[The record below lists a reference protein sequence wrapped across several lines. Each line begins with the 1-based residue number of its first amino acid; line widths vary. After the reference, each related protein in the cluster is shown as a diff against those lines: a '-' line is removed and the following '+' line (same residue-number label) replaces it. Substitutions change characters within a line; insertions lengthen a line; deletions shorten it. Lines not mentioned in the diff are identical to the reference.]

1 MFLNRLTVRNQLVL
15 VILIGGI
22 LILTAMSY
30 VLIRMHSD
38 FAEHQFMLRHERLT
52 ALMANEMAPALHLGD
67 GRIIGKKV
75 KAFVSTVEENLV
87 VLRAFNLEGEMV
99 FEKLNSDQAPDLNK
113 MIMKNIRTL
122 KQGGEIRED
131 SPDNVVLLKPAFLPG
146 NEIGGFIGVAWS
158 KRELTEL
165 RLELIRTA
173 LFFTLAFL
181 FIGGIVII
189 FILHHFIT
197 RPVGDMVMMIDHE
210 SREIAD
216 ANRKLASRTQRQ
228 STSLV
233 ETAASMEQ
241 MSSIVYSNAN
251 DAKNASTLVRSARE
265 TVDSG
270 RNELQETVIRTI
282 ETNERSLSKLQTANT
297 QVVEAMAAISE
308 NSVKISGI
316 INLINDIAFQTNL
329 LALNASVEAARAG
342 EHGKGFAVV
351 ATEVRKLAH
360 RSSKA
365 SSEIG
370 KLIELEMQ
378 SIKNGREF
386 VDGSDLALNSMQQE
400 TEEMLKTLKDKSNE
414 SMEEILK
421 AVINFS
427 EMMENIEVASTEHA
441 SGISQVNQAIADMD
455 KLTQE
460 NSLMVEQNAAA
471 SQNMTLET
479 ELLRRMFSSKKG
491 GQMKGSSSKTGGQF
505 VEGSAQDK
513 IQGMTAAA
521 LPDHNERDEKA
532 PPQIEM
538 PEWEKKLDKFK
549 CNENIN
555 IPYDFQSCLKSH
567 TS

>member
-87 VLRAFNLEGEMV
+87 VLRAFDMEGEMV
-99 FEKLNSDQAPDLNK
+99 YEKLNGDQAPDLNK

-471 SQNMTLET
+471 SQNMALET
-479 ELLRRMFSSKKG
+479 ELLRRMFSSKQG
-491 GQMKGSSSKTGGQF
+491 GQMKGSSSITGGQL
-505 VEGSAQDK
+505 VEGSAQDR

-521 LPDHNERDEKA
+521 LPDQYERDEKA
-532 PPQIEM
+532 APQIEM
-538 PEWEKKLDKFK
+538 PEWEKKHDKFK
-549 CNENIN
+549 
-555 IPYDFQSCLKSH
+555 
-567 TS
+567 

>member
-87 VLRAFNLEGEMV
+87 VLRAFDMEGKMV
-99 FEKLNSDQAPDLNK
+99 YEKLNGDQAPDLNK

-173 LFFTLAFL
+173 IFFTLAFL
-181 FIGGIVII
+181 IIGGIVII

-365 SSEIG
+365 SAEIG

-378 SIKNGREF
+378 SIKNGRDF

-491 GQMKGSSSKTGGQF
+491 GQMKGSSSITGGQF
-505 VEGSAQDK
+505 VEGSAQDR
-513 IQGMTAAA
+513 IQEMTTAA

-549 CNENIN
+549 
-555 IPYDFQSCLKSH
+555 
-567 TS
+567 

>member
-87 VLRAFNLEGEMV
+87 VLRAFDMEGEMV
-99 FEKLNSDQAPDLNK
+99 YEKLNGDQAPDLNK

-173 LFFTLAFL
+173 IFFTLAFL

-441 SGISQVNQAIADMD
+441 TGISQVNQAIADMD

-491 GQMKGSSSKTGGQF
+491 GQMKGSSRISGGQL
-505 VEGSAQDK
+505 VEGSAQDR

-521 LPDHNERDEKA
+521 LPDQYERDEKA
-532 PPQIEM
+532 TPQIEM
-538 PEWEKKLDKFK
+538 PEWERKLDKFK
-549 CNENIN
+549 
-555 IPYDFQSCLKSH
+555 
-567 TS
+567 

>member
-87 VLRAFNLEGEMV
+87 VLRAFDMEGKMV
-99 FEKLNSDQAPDLNK
+99 YEKLNGDQAPDLNK

-122 KQGGEIRED
+122 KQGVEIRED

-241 MSSIVYSNAN
+241 MSSIVYNNAN

-427 EMMENIEVASTEHA
+427 EMMENIEVASSEHA
-441 SGISQVNQAIADMD
+441 SGISQVNQAISDMD

-479 ELLRRMFSSKKG
+479 ELLRRMFSSKQG
-491 GQMKGSSSKTGGQF
+491 GQMKGSSSITGGQF
-505 VEGSAQDK
+505 VEGSAQDR
-513 IQGMTAAA
+513 IQGMTATA

-532 PPQIEM
+532 APQIEM
-538 PEWEKKLDKFK
+538 PEWERKLDKFK
-549 CNENIN
+549 
-555 IPYDFQSCLKSH
+555 
-567 TS
+567 

>member
-87 VLRAFNLEGEMV
+87 VLRAFDMEGEMV
-99 FEKLNSDQAPDLNK
+99 YEKLNGDQAPDLNK

-173 LFFTLAFL
+173 IFFTLAFL
-181 FIGGIVII
+181 IIGGIVII

-365 SSEIG
+365 SAEIG

-378 SIKNGREF
+378 SIKNGRDF

-441 SGISQVNQAIADMD
+441 TGISQVNQAIADMD

-479 ELLRRMFSSKKG
+479 ELLRRMFSSKQG
-491 GQMKGSSSKTGGQF
+491 GQMKGSSSITGGQL
-505 VEGSAQDK
+505 VEGSAQDR

-521 LPDHNERDEKA
+521 LPDHKERDEKA
-532 PPQIEM
+532 APQIEM
-538 PEWEKKLDKFK
+538 PEWEKKIENFK
-549 CNENIN
+549 
-555 IPYDFQSCLKSH
+555 
-567 TS
+567 

>member
-87 VLRAFNLEGEMV
+87 VLRAFDMEGEMV
-99 FEKLNSDQAPDLNK
+99 YEKLNGNQAPDLNK

-173 LFFTLAFL
+173 IFFTLAFL

-297 QVVEAMAAISE
+297 KVVEAMSAISE

-378 SIKNGREF
+378 SIKNGRDF

-441 SGISQVNQAIADMD
+441 TGISQVNQAIADMD

-491 GQMKGSSSKTGGQF
+491 GQMKGSSRITRGQF
-505 VEGSAQDK
+505 VEGSAQDR
-513 IQGMTAAA
+513 IQEMTTAA
-521 LPDHNERDEKA
+521 LPDHKERDEKA
-532 PPQIEM
+532 APQIEM
-538 PEWEKKLDKFK
+538 PELEKKHDKFK
-549 CNENIN
+549 
-555 IPYDFQSCLKSH
+555 
-567 TS
+567 

>member
-87 VLRAFNLEGEMV
+87 VLRAFNMEGEML
-99 FEKLNSDQAPDLNK
+99 FEKLNGDQAPDLNK

-131 SPDNVVLLKPAFLPG
+131 SPDNVILLKPAFLPG

-173 LFFTLAFL
+173 IFFTLAFL
-181 FIGGIVII
+181 IIGGIVII

-471 SQNMTLET
+471 SQNMALET
-479 ELLRRMFSSKKG
+479 ELLRRMFSSKQG
-491 GQMKGSSSKTGGQF
+491 GQMKGSSSITGGQL
-505 VEGSAQDK
+505 VEGSAQDR
-513 IQGMTAAA
+513 IQEMTAAA
-521 LPDHNERDEKA
+521 LPDHKERDEKA
-532 PPQIEM
+532 APQIEM
-538 PEWEKKLDKFK
+538 PEWEKKLENFK
-549 CNENIN
+549 
-555 IPYDFQSCLKSH
+555 
-567 TS
+567 

>member
-1 MFLNRLTVRNQLVL
+1 MFLNRLTIRNQLVL

-87 VLRAFNLEGEMV
+87 VLRAFDMEGEMV
-99 FEKLNSDQAPDLNK
+99 YEKLNGDQAPDLNK

-365 SSEIG
+365 SAEIG

-479 ELLRRMFSSKKG
+479 ELLRRMFSSKQG

-505 VEGSAQDK
+505 VEGSAQDR
-513 IQGMTAAA
+513 IQEMTAAA
-521 LPDHNERDEKA
+521 LPDHKERDEKA
-532 PPQIEM
+532 APQIEM
-538 PEWEKKLDKFK
+538 PEWERKLDKFK
-549 CNENIN
+549 
-555 IPYDFQSCLKSH
+555 
-567 TS
+567 

>member
-87 VLRAFNLEGEMV
+87 VLRAFDMEGKMV
-99 FEKLNSDQAPDLNK
+99 YEKLNGDQAPDLNK

-173 LFFTLAFL
+173 ISFTIAFL

-479 ELLRRMFSSKKG
+479 ELLRRMFSSKQG

-538 PEWEKKLDKFK
+538 PEWERKLDKFK
-549 CNENIN
+549 
-555 IPYDFQSCLKSH
+555 
-567 TS
+567 

>member
-99 FEKLNSDQAPDLNK
+99 FEKLNSDQVPDLNK

-173 LFFTLAFL
+173 IFFTLAFL

-491 GQMKGSSSKTGGQF
+491 GQMKGSSSITGEQL
-505 VEGSAQDK
+505 VEGSAQDR

-532 PPQIEM
+532 APQIEM
-538 PEWEKKLDKFK
+538 PEWERKLDKFK
-549 CNENIN
+549 
-555 IPYDFQSCLKSH
+555 
-567 TS
+567 

>member
-87 VLRAFNLEGEMV
+87 VLRAFDMEGKMV
-99 FEKLNSDQAPDLNK
+99 YEKLNGDQAPDLNK

-131 SPDNVVLLKPAFLPG
+131 SPDNVVLLKPAFLLG

-173 LFFTLAFL
+173 IFFTLAFL

-365 SSEIG
+365 SAEIG

-378 SIKNGREF
+378 SIKNGRDF
-386 VDGSDLALNSMQQE
+386 VEGSDLALNSMQQE

-441 SGISQVNQAIADMD
+441 TGISQVNQAIADMD

-505 VEGSAQDK
+505 VEGSAQDR
-513 IQGMTAAA
+513 IQEMTAAA

-532 PPQIEM
+532 APQIEM
-538 PEWEKKLDKFK
+538 PEWERKLDKFK
-549 CNENIN
+549 
-555 IPYDFQSCLKSH
+555 
-567 TS
+567 

>member
-87 VLRAFNLEGEMV
+87 VLRAFDMEGEMV
-99 FEKLNSDQAPDLNK
+99 YEKLNDDQAPDLNK

-228 STSLV
+228 SSSLV

-441 SGISQVNQAIADMD
+441 TGISQVNQAIADMD

-460 NSLMVEQNAAA
+460 NSLMVEQNATA

-491 GQMKGSSSKTGGQF
+491 GQMKGSSSITGGQF
-505 VEGSAQDK
+505 VEGSAQDR
-513 IQGMTAAA
+513 IQGMTATA
-521 LPDHNERDEKA
+521 LPDQYERDEKA
-532 PPQIEM
+532 APQIEM
-538 PEWEKKLDKFK
+538 PEWERKLDKFK
-549 CNENIN
+549 
-555 IPYDFQSCLKSH
+555 
-567 TS
+567 

>member
-87 VLRAFNLEGEMV
+87 VLRAFDMEGKMV
-99 FEKLNSDQAPDLNK
+99 YEKLNGDQAPDLNK

-181 FIGGIVII
+181 IIGGIVII

-197 RPVGDMVMMIDHE
+197 RPVGEMVMMIDHE
-210 SREIAD
+210 SKEIAD

-282 ETNERSLSKLQTANT
+282 DTNERSLSKLQTANT
-297 QVVEAMAAISE
+297 QVVEAMSAISE

-378 SIKNGREF
+378 SIKNGREL
-386 VDGSDLALNSMQQE
+386 VDGSDMALNSMQQE

-441 SGISQVNQAIADMD
+441 TGISQVNQAIADMD

-460 NSLMVEQNAAA
+460 NSLMVEQNATA

-491 GQMKGSSSKTGGQF
+491 AQMKGSSRISGGQL
-505 VEGSAQDK
+505 VEGSAQDR

-521 LPDHNERDEKA
+521 LPDQYERHEKA
-532 PPQIEM
+532 APQIEM
-538 PEWEKKLDKFK
+538 PEWERKLDKFK
-549 CNENIN
+549 
-555 IPYDFQSCLKSH
+555 
-567 TS
+567 

>member
-87 VLRAFNLEGEMV
+87 VLRAFDMEGEMV
-99 FEKLNSDQAPDLNK
+99 YEKLNGDQAPDLNK

-173 LFFTLAFL
+173 IFFTLAFL

-479 ELLRRMFSSKKG
+479 ELLRRMFSSKQG

-505 VEGSAQDK
+505 VEGSAQDR

-549 CNENIN
+549 
-555 IPYDFQSCLKSH
+555 
-567 TS
+567 

>member
-87 VLRAFNLEGEMV
+87 VLRAFDMEGEMV
-99 FEKLNSDQAPDLNK
+99 YEKLNGDQAPDLNK

-491 GQMKGSSSKTGGQF
+491 GQMKGSSRITGEQL
-505 VEGSAQDK
+505 VEGSAQDR
-513 IQGMTAAA
+513 IQEMTAAA
-521 LPDHNERDEKA
+521 LPDHKERDEKA

-549 CNENIN
+549 
-555 IPYDFQSCLKSH
+555 
-567 TS
+567 

>member
-87 VLRAFNLEGEMV
+87 VLRAFDMEGEMV
-99 FEKLNSDQAPDLNK
+99 YEKLNGDQAPDLNK

-173 LFFTLAFL
+173 IFFTLAFL
-181 FIGGIVII
+181 IIGGIVII

-491 GQMKGSSSKTGGQF
+491 GQMKGSSRITGEQL
-505 VEGSAQDK
+505 VEGSAQDR

-521 LPDHNERDEKA
+521 LPDHKERDEKA
-532 PPQIEM
+532 APQIEM
-538 PEWEKKLDKFK
+538 PEWERKLDKFK
-549 CNENIN
+549 
-555 IPYDFQSCLKSH
+555 
-567 TS
+567 

>member
-87 VLRAFNLEGEMV
+87 VLRAFNMEGEMV
-99 FEKLNSDQAPDLNK
+99 FEKLNGDQAPDLNK

-173 LFFTLAFL
+173 FFFTLAFL

-471 SQNMTLET
+471 SQNMALET
-479 ELLRRMFSSKKG
+479 ELLRRMFSSKQG

-549 CNENIN
+549 
-555 IPYDFQSCLKSH
+555 
-567 TS
+567 

>member
-87 VLRAFNLEGEMV
+87 VLRAFDMEGKMV
-99 FEKLNSDQAPDLNK
+99 YDKLNADQAPDLNK

-173 LFFTLAFL
+173 IFFTLAFL

-241 MSSIVYSNAN
+241 MSSIVYNNAN

-297 QVVEAMAAISE
+297 KVVEAMSAISE

-365 SSEIG
+365 SAEIG

-378 SIKNGREF
+378 SIKNGRDF

-441 SGISQVNQAIADMD
+441 AGISQVNQAIADMD

-471 SQNMTLET
+471 SQNMALET
-479 ELLRRMFSSKKG
+479 ELLRKMFSSKQE
-491 GQMKGSSSKTGGQF
+491 GQMKGSSSITGGQL
-505 VEGSAQDK
+505 VEGSAQDR
-513 IQGMTAAA
+513 IQEMTAAA
-521 LPDHNERDEKA
+521 LPDHKERDEKA
-532 PPQIEM
+532 APQIEM
-538 PEWEKKLDKFK
+538 PELEKKHDKFK
-549 CNENIN
+549 
-555 IPYDFQSCLKSH
+555 
-567 TS
+567 

>member
-87 VLRAFNLEGEMV
+87 VLRAFDMEGKMV
-99 FEKLNSDQAPDLNK
+99 YEKLNGDQAPDLNK

-173 LFFTLAFL
+173 IFFTIAFL
-181 FIGGIVII
+181 IIGGIVII

-241 MSSIVYSNAN
+241 MSSIVYNNAN

-378 SIKNGREF
+378 SIKNGREL

-491 GQMKGSSSKTGGQF
+491 GQMKGSSRITGEQL
-505 VEGSAQDK
+505 VEGSAQDR

-549 CNENIN
+549 
-555 IPYDFQSCLKSH
+555 
-567 TS
+567 

>member
-87 VLRAFNLEGEMV
+87 VLRAFDMEGKMV
-99 FEKLNSDQAPDLNK
+99 YEKLNGDQAPDLNK

-173 LFFTLAFL
+173 IFFTLAFL

-241 MSSIVYSNAN
+241 MSSIVYNNAN

-378 SIKNGREF
+378 SIKNGRDF

-491 GQMKGSSSKTGGQF
+491 GQMKGSSRITGEQL
-505 VEGSAQDK
+505 VEGSAQGR

-521 LPDHNERDEKA
+521 LPDQYERDEKA
-532 PPQIEM
+532 TPQIEM
-538 PEWEKKLDKFK
+538 PEWERKLDKFK
-549 CNENIN
+549 
-555 IPYDFQSCLKSH
+555 
-567 TS
+567 

>member
-1 MFLNRLTVRNQLVL
+1 MFLRRFTIRNQMVL
-15 VILIGGI
+15 VIIIGAI
-22 LILTAMSY
+22 LSLPTMAY
-30 VLIRMHSD
+30 VLIRMHSN
-38 FAEHQFMLRHERLT
+38 FAEHQFILRHDRLT
-52 ALMANEMAPALHLGD
+52 TLMASEMAPALHLSD

-75 KAFVSTVEENLV
+75 KAFVSTVEENLIM
-87 VLRAFNLEGEMV
+87 LKAYNLEGDEV
-99 FEKLNSDQAPDLNK
+99 FEKRNREQAPDLN
-113 MIMKNIRTL
+113 MKIKNQLRKL
-122 KQGGEIRED
+122 KQGEEFRED
-131 SPDNVVLLKPAFLPG
+131 FQETVVLLKPAFLPG
-146 NEIGGFIGVAWS
+146 DEIGGFIGVAWS
-158 KRELTEL
+158 KRELSEL
-165 RLELIRTA
+165 RWELIRTA
-173 LFFTLAFL
+173 LLFTVAFL
-181 FIGGIVII
+181 FIGSII
-189 FILHHFIT
+189 ILFILHHFIT

-386 VDGSDLALNSMQQE
+386 VDGSDLALNNMQQE

-479 ELLRRMFSSKKG
+479 ELLRRMFSSKQG

-538 PEWEKKLDKFK
+538 PEWERKLDKFK
-549 CNENIN
+549 
-555 IPYDFQSCLKSH
+555 
-567 TS
+567 

>member
-87 VLRAFNLEGEMV
+87 VLRAFDMEGKMV
-99 FEKLNSDQAPDLNK
+99 YEKLNGDQAPDLNK

-479 ELLRRMFSSKKG
+479 ELLRRMFSSKQG
-491 GQMKGSSSKTGGQF
+491 GQMKGSSSITGGQL
-505 VEGSAQDK
+505 VEGSAQDR
-513 IQGMTAAA
+513 IQEMTTAA

-532 PPQIEM
+532 APQIEM
-538 PEWEKKLDKFK
+538 PEWERKLDKFK
-549 CNENIN
+549 
-555 IPYDFQSCLKSH
+555 
-567 TS
+567 

>member
-87 VLRAFNLEGEMV
+87 VLRAFDMEGKMV
-99 FEKLNSDQAPDLNK
+99 YEKLNGDQAPDLNK

-173 LFFTLAFL
+173 IFFTLAFL
-181 FIGGIVII
+181 IIGGIVII

-365 SSEIG
+365 SAEIG

-378 SIKNGREF
+378 SIKNGRDF

-471 SQNMTLET
+471 SQNMALET

-491 GQMKGSSSKTGGQF
+491 GQMKGSSSITGGQL

-532 PPQIEM
+532 APQIEM
-538 PEWEKKLDKFK
+538 PEWEKKLENFK
-549 CNENIN
+549 
-555 IPYDFQSCLKSH
+555 
-567 TS
+567 

>member
-87 VLRAFNLEGEMV
+87 VLRAFDMEGKMV
-99 FEKLNSDQAPDLNK
+99 YEKLNGDQAPDLNK

-441 SGISQVNQAIADMD
+441 TGISQVNQAIADMD

-479 ELLRRMFSSKKG
+479 ELLRRMFSSKQG

-549 CNENIN
+549 
-555 IPYDFQSCLKSH
+555 
-567 TS
+567 

>member
-1 MFLNRLTVRNQLVL
+1 MFLNRLTIRNQLVL

-52 ALMANEMAPALHLGD
+52 ALMANEIAPALHLGD
-67 GRIIGKKV
+67 GRIVSKKV
-75 KAFVSTVEENLV
+75 KVFVSTVEENLI
-87 VLRAFNLEGEMV
+87 LLKAFDLEGKMV
-99 FEKLNSDQAPDLNK
+99 YEKLNGDQAPDLDKKILENL
-113 MIMKNIRTL
+113 REL

-131 SPDNVVLLKPAFLPG
+131 SPHNVVLLKPAFLPG

-165 RLELIRTA
+165 RWELISTA
-173 LFFTLAFL
+173 MFFTLAFL
-181 FIGGIVII
+181 IVGGILII
-189 FILHHFIT
+189 LILHYFIT
-197 RPVGDMVMMIDHE
+197 RPVGKMVMMIDYE
-210 SREIAD
+210 SREIAN
-216 ANRKLASRTQRQ
+216 ANRKLAIRTQRQ
-228 STSLV
+228 SSSLE

-241 MSSIVYSNAN
+241 MSSIVYSNAD

-265 TVDSG
+265 TVDSS
-270 RNELQETVIRTI
+270 RRELQETVIQTI
-282 ETNERSLSKLQTANT
+282 ETNERTLSKLQAANAH
-297 QVVEAMAAISE
+297 VVEAMAAISE
-308 NSVKISGI
+308 SSVKISGI
-316 INLINDIAFQTNL
+316 ITLINDIAFQTNL

-351 ATEVRKLAH
+351 ATEVRRLAH

-370 KLIELEMQ
+370 KLVELEMQ

-386 VDGSDLALNSMQQE
+386 VEGSDLALNSMQQE

-427 EMMENIEVASTEHA
+427 EMMENIEAASTEHA
-441 SGISQVNQAIADMD
+441 TGISQVNEAIADMD

-460 NSLMVEQNAAA
+460 NSLMVEQNASA
-471 SQNMTLET
+471 SQNMALEA
-479 ELLRRMFSSKKG
+479 ERLRRMFSSKQG
-491 GQMKGSSSKTGGQF
+491 MHEVASSGIIAGQLVQ
-505 VEGSAQDK
+505 GSAQ
-513 IQGMTAAA
+513 GRLREMTTTT
-521 LPDHNERDEKA
+521 LPGYKEGGEQKVQ
-532 PPQIEM
+532 QIEM
-538 PEWEKKLDKFK
+538 SEWEKKLENFK
-549 CNENIN
+549 
-555 IPYDFQSCLKSH
+555 
-567 TS
+567 

>member
-87 VLRAFNLEGEMV
+87 VLRAFDMEGEMV
-99 FEKLNSDQAPDLNK
+99 YEKLNGDQAPDLNK

-131 SPDNVVLLKPAFLPG
+131 STDNVVLLKPAFLPG

-241 MSSIVYSNAN
+241 MSRIVYSNAN

-479 ELLRRMFSSKKG
+479 ELLRKMFSSKQG

-549 CNENIN
+549 
-555 IPYDFQSCLKSH
+555 
-567 TS
+567 

>member
-87 VLRAFNLEGEMV
+87 VLRAFDMEGEMV
-99 FEKLNSDQAPDLNK
+99 YEKLNGDQAPDLNK

-479 ELLRRMFSSKKG
+479 ELLRRMFSSKQG

-513 IQGMTAAA
+513 IQGMTTAA

-532 PPQIEM
+532 APQIEM
-538 PEWEKKLDKFK
+538 PELEKKHDKFK
-549 CNENIN
+549 
-555 IPYDFQSCLKSH
+555 
-567 TS
+567 

>member
-87 VLRAFNLEGEMV
+87 VLRAFDMEGEMV
-99 FEKLNSDQAPDLNK
+99 YEKLNGDQAPDLNK

-441 SGISQVNQAIADMD
+441 TGISQVNQAIADMD

-479 ELLRRMFSSKKG
+479 ELLRRMFSSKQG
-491 GQMKGSSSKTGGQF
+491 GQMKGSSSITGGQL
-505 VEGSAQDK
+505 VEGSAQDR
-513 IQGMTAAA
+513 IQEMTAAA
-521 LPDHNERDEKA
+521 LPDHKERDEKA
-532 PPQIEM
+532 APQIEM
-538 PEWEKKLDKFK
+538 PEWEKKLENFK
-549 CNENIN
+549 
-555 IPYDFQSCLKSH
+555 
-567 TS
+567 

>member
-87 VLRAFNLEGEMV
+87 VLRAFDMEGKMV
-99 FEKLNSDQAPDLNK
+99 YEKLNGDQAPDLNK

-365 SSEIG
+365 SAEIG

-441 SGISQVNQAIADMD
+441 TGISQVNQAIADMD

-491 GQMKGSSSKTGGQF
+491 GQMKGSSSITGGQF
-505 VEGSAQDK
+505 VEGSAQDR
-513 IQGMTAAA
+513 IQEMTTAA

-532 PPQIEM
+532 APQIEM
-538 PEWEKKLDKFK
+538 PELEKKHDKFK
-549 CNENIN
+549 
-555 IPYDFQSCLKSH
+555 
-567 TS
+567 

>member
-1 MFLNRLTVRNQLVL
+1 MFINRLTIRNQLVL

-52 ALMANEMAPALHLGD
+52 ALMANEMAPALHLSD

-75 KAFVSTVEENLV
+75 KAFVSTVEENLIM
-87 VLRAFNLEGEMV
+87 LKAYNLEGDEV
-99 FEKLNSDQAPDLNK
+99 FEQRNREQALDLN
-113 MIMKNIRTL
+113 MKIKNKLRKL
-122 KQGGEIRED
+122 KQGEEFRED
-131 SPDNVVLLKPAFLPG
+131 FQETVVLLKPAFLPG
-146 NEIGGFIGVAWS
+146 DEIGGFIGVAWS
-158 KRELTEL
+158 KRELSEL
-165 RLELIRTA
+165 RWELIRTA
-173 LFFTLAFL
+173 LLITVAFL
-181 FIGGIVII
+181 FIGGIII
-189 FILHHFIT
+189 LFILHHFIT
-197 RPVGDMVMMIDHE
+197 RPVGEMVMMIDHE

-441 SGISQVNQAIADMD
+441 TGISQVNQAIADMD

-491 GQMKGSSSKTGGQF
+491 AQMKGSSRISGGQL
-505 VEGSAQDK
+505 VEGSAQDR

-521 LPDHNERDEKA
+521 LPDQYERDEKA
-532 PPQIEM
+532 TPQIEM
-538 PEWEKKLDKFK
+538 PEWERKLDKFK
-549 CNENIN
+549 
-555 IPYDFQSCLKSH
+555 
-567 TS
+567 

>member
-87 VLRAFNLEGEMV
+87 VLRAFDMEGKMV
-99 FEKLNSDQAPDLNK
+99 YEKLNGDQAPDLNK

-173 LFFTLAFL
+173 IFFTLAFL
-181 FIGGIVII
+181 IIGGIVII

-365 SSEIG
+365 SAEIG

-471 SQNMTLET
+471 SQNMALET
-479 ELLRRMFSSKKG
+479 ELLRRMFSSKQG

-505 VEGSAQDK
+505 VEGSAQDR

-521 LPDHNERDEKA
+521 LPDHKERDEKA
-532 PPQIEM
+532 APQIEM
-538 PEWEKKLDKFK
+538 PEWERKLDKFK
-549 CNENIN
+549 
-555 IPYDFQSCLKSH
+555 
-567 TS
+567 

>member
-87 VLRAFNLEGEMV
+87 VLRAFDMEGEMV
-99 FEKLNSDQAPDLNK
+99 YEKLNGDQAPDLNK

-471 SQNMTLET
+471 SQNMALET

-491 GQMKGSSSKTGGQF
+491 GQMKGSSSITGGQF
-505 VEGSAQDK
+505 VEGSAQDR
-513 IQGMTAAA
+513 IQEMTTAA
-521 LPDHNERDEKA
+521 LPDHKERDEKA
-532 PPQIEM
+532 APQIEM
-538 PEWEKKLDKFK
+538 PELEKKHDKFK
-549 CNENIN
+549 
-555 IPYDFQSCLKSH
+555 
-567 TS
+567 

>member
-87 VLRAFNLEGEMV
+87 VLRAFDMEGEMV
-99 FEKLNSDQAPDLNK
+99 YEKLNGDQAPDLNK

-173 LFFTLAFL
+173 IFFTLAFL
-181 FIGGIVII
+181 IIGGIVII

-471 SQNMTLET
+471 SQNMARET
-479 ELLRRMFSSKKG
+479 ELLRRMFSSKQG
-491 GQMKGSSSKTGGQF
+491 GQMKGSSSITGGQL
-505 VEGSAQDK
+505 VEGSAQDR

-521 LPDHNERDEKA
+521 LPDQYERDEKA
-532 PPQIEM
+532 TPQIEM
-538 PEWEKKLDKFK
+538 PEWERKLDKFK
-549 CNENIN
+549 
-555 IPYDFQSCLKSH
+555 
-567 TS
+567 

>member
-87 VLRAFNLEGEMV
+87 VLRAFDMEGEMV
-99 FEKLNSDQAPDLNK
+99 YEKLNGDQAPDLNK

-491 GQMKGSSSKTGGQF
+491 GQMKGSSRITGEQL
-505 VEGSAQDK
+505 VEGSAQDR
-513 IQGMTAAA
+513 IQGMTATA
-521 LPDHNERDEKA
+521 LPDQYERDEKA
-532 PPQIEM
+532 APQIEM
-538 PEWEKKLDKFK
+538 PEWERKLDKFK
-549 CNENIN
+549 
-555 IPYDFQSCLKSH
+555 
-567 TS
+567 